1 MRCLTLRTDGP
12 SPREKL
18 ANQLASVLEMKR
30 RQQKASFTTNS
41 IQIEE
46 ELYTSITVACMCVLC
61 AGGGGRAASDGKPP
75 HWRYGL
81 HSCHWLPLSS
91 VPQGTTYTTYY
102 FIGSHT

>member
-1 MRCLTLRTDGP
+1 MHCCCLTLRTDGP

-46 ELYTSITVACMCVLC
+46 ELCVSTTVVCMCFVC
-61 AGGGGRAASDGKPP
+61 RW
-75 HWRYGL
+75 WRKG
-81 HSCHWLPLSS
+81 S
-91 VPQGTTYTTYY
+91 V
-102 FIGSHT
+102 